1 MFGSPDGRTLVVGAL
16 YFIEAGG
23 SGFFAGLF
31 DEENKLLK
39 LNNIT
44 HDFLLLGVQVDV
56 CVCTGLP
63 GVNEIILKWYTV
75 LAVLSYS

>member
-16 YFIEAGG
+16 YFIGAGG

-39 LNNIT
+39 LNNVT
-44 HDFLLLGVQVDV
+44 HENLANLRTRVRVDA
-56 CVCTGLP
+56 CVCIGLS
-63 GVNEIILKWYTV
+63 GINYTEV
-75 LAVLSYS
+75 ARGICCSL